1 MYTQTKKVAGRI
13 IPAIATTTAV
23 VAGLASL
30 ELLKLA
36 RRDLFYEEEAV
47 PAVERAEAEAA
58 AAAAEGDD
66 DAAEQA
72 LEIRRVRRHKP
83 PLEAYRNA
91 FVNLAGPFFALT
103 EPVEAP
109 PIALGEQ
116 GEVYNIWDRLE
127 LAPKKELTLR
137 GLLDHARE
145 HFGLQ
150 VTSVTL
156 HGSRILYADFM
167 HGEEDPVFDRTVAE
181 LVESEQQGQGQGQG
195 PEGAAGGFE
204 RQFVDLEI
212 ECVDEEGD
220 EVESPPIRYFFP
232 KRRGKGGNG
241 KKWWGALLKRAGAFG
256 GGSRGARGGGGGAQ
270 DAVIDILKELGLDMT

>member
-1 MYTQTKKVAGRI
+1 MYHYSCVITTHPHTQTKKIAGRI

-47 PAVERAEAEAA
+47 SSAERAE

-66 DAAEQA
+66 DEGEQA

-127 LAPKKELTLR
+127 LVPKKELTLR

-156 HGSRILYADFM
+156 HGSKILYADFM

-181 LVESEQQGQGQGQG
+181 LVESEQHG
-195 PEGAAGGFE
+195 PGGGGGFE

-232 KRRGKGGNG
+232 RRGKGGDG
-241 KKWWGALLKRAGAFG
+241 KKKWWGALLKRAGAFG
-256 GGSRGARGGGGGAQ
+256 GSRGGG
-270 DAVIDILKELGLDMT
+270 LKML

>member
-1 MYTQTKKVAGRI
+1 M
-13 IPAIATTTAV
+13 
-23 VAGLASL
+23 AGLASL

-36 RRDLFYEEEAV
+36 QRDLFYEEEAL
-47 PAVERAEAEAA
+47 PAASAGGDGDG
-58 AAAAEGDD
+58 EGEEGG
-66 DAAEQA
+66 A
-72 LEIRRVRRHKP
+72 EIRRVRRHKP

-116 GEVYNIWDRLE
+116 GEVYNIWDRLD
-127 LAPKKELTLR
+127 LTPRKELTLR
-137 GLLDHARE
+137 ELLDHAHE

-156 HGSRILYADFM
+156 HGSKILYADFM
-167 HGEEDPVFDRTVAE
+167 HGEEDPVFDRTVQE
-181 LVESEQQGQGQGQG
+181 LVASGQ
-195 PEGAAGGFE
+195 EAERGFE

-212 ECVDEEGD
+212 ECADEDGE

-232 KRRGKGGNG
+232 RKRRKGAGAGRKLWGLLSGKKGG
-241 KKWWGALLKRAGAFG
+241 G
-256 GGSRGARGGGGGAQ
+256 GRGGGFK
-270 DAVIDILKELGLDMT
+270 LF